1 VPVSKERAV
10 RRAAREAER
19 EQRVAEHARRDA
31 AAARRRERKA
41 RWTRRFSWLPGVG
54 ATRTRWSR
62 STGPL
67 AVKRRRI
74 WGFVAVCFV
83 VLQALTW
90 VVTPSWGMRAAVLIV
105 SIFALP
111 LAAALS
117 SG

>member
-1 VPVSKERAV
+1 MPVSKERAL
-10 RRAAREAER
+10 RRAAREAES
-19 EQRVAEHARRDA
+19 EQRVAQHARRDA

-41 RWTRRFSWLPGVG
+41 RWTRRFRWLPGVG
-54 ATRTRWSR
+54 ATRWSR

-90 VVTPSWGMRAAVLIV
+90 IVTPSWGMRAAVLIV